1 MLETQRQDAE
11 RDGNGLLGLL
21 GTTIPSSRQKDFK
34 ACKVD
39 YILLK
44 VFYILILVCQLSSF
58 PLPVKRHPSHT
69 GTQIQLRRE
78 GIGNEAAK
86 AETAQTVL
94 RESHSPSSE
103 HLFMPS
109 T

>member
-11 RDGNGLLGLL
+11 RDGNGLL

-58 PLPVKRHPSHT
+58 PLPVKRHPPHT

-78 GIGNEAAK
+78 GIGNEK
-86 AETAQTVL
+86 GQPRLKLL
-94 RESHSPSSE
+94 RQ
-103 HLFMPS
+103 F
-109 T
+109 